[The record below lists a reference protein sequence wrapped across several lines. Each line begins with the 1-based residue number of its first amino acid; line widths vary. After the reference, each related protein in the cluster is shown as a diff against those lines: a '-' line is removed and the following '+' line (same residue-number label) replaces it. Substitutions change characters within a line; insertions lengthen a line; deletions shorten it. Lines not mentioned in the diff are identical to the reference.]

1 MDNLLL
7 RDDAG
12 EWKSELLRVREQI
25 HYQNMQIQHVNKE
38 LEQAT
43 HEGDNKKTEELRIY
57 RTVLAREREHLRD
70 QETLFLKAIYSDIST
85 PNESITCCNNDFSFG
100 NGGMMVQLPRE
111 PLSVTKA
118 PPKASRKRKSMPL
131 DLSALP
137 GTLSVSLSSEAA
149 SPDLLGSLD
158 DSFVRRM
165 GVYVLNRNPECKIS
179 DIWREWK
186 HGVGQ
191 GPAVEKLEELRRRD
205 KKQIWWK
212 SKNDYKFWSKQMR
225 LVRAVNEKAAEYG
238 GSVDAAITYWEEIL
252 RVEFEGSISK
262 LREALGG
269 EKMSAENREHGL
281 IGESSSSKQHRRALL
296 QHGIDRLQGWHPMA
310 PRMSLNSS
318 M

>member
-1 MDNLLL
+1 MAQVTPACFIHSLIV
-7 RDDAG
+7 
-12 EWKSELLRVREQI
+12 RV
-25 HYQNMQIQHVNKE
+25 V
-38 LEQAT
+38 A
-43 HEGDNKKTEELRIY
+43 
-57 RTVLAREREHLRD
+57 
-70 QETLFLKAIYSDIST
+70 
-85 PNESITCCNNDFSFG
+85 DFSFG

-111 PLSVTKA
+111 PLAVTKA

-131 DLSALP
+131 DLS

-212 SKNDYKFWSKQMR
+212 SKNDYKFWSKQVSDTR
-225 LVRAVNEKAAEYG
+225 TDPG
-238 GSVDAAITYWEEIL
+238 
-252 RVEFEGSISK
+252 
-262 LREALGG
+262 
-269 EKMSAENREHGL
+269 
-281 IGESSSSKQHRRALL
+281 
-296 QHGIDRLQGWHPMA
+296 QGV
-310 PRMSLNSS
+310 
-318 M
+318 